1 MPLQDA
7 KPSASA
13 ASLALLVMV
22 FCVGA
27 FLPPFN
33 GRTLDSV
40 PLMVA
45 FGVGICVSLALHLW
59 YVGVAAQRL
68 GRSAWR
74 WVALALL
81 TLPLGSIVAWIVF
94 ERALAAEDRAAA
106 SAGRPA

>member
-7 KPSASA
+7 KPAASA

-40 PLMVA
+40 PLMLV
-45 FGVGICVSLALHLW
+45 FGVGIVVSLVLHLW
-59 YVGVAAQRL
+59 YLGVAAQKL

-81 TLPLGSIVAWIVF
+81 TLPIGSIVAWIVF
-94 ERALAAEDRAAA
+94 ERALAAQERAAA
-106 SAGRPA
+106 GAGRPA